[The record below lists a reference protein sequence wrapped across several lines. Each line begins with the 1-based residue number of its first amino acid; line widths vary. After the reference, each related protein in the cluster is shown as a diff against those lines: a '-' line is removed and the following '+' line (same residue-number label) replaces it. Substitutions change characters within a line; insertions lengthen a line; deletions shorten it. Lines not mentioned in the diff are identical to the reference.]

1 MITRM
6 WRGWT
11 AADVAAAYERFLLD
25 ELFPAMRAIPGFLG
39 ADVLHCVEGTE
50 MMFVTLTRFDSLQAI
65 RVFAGN
71 RYETPVIEPRAAA
84 LLSRYD
90 DRATHFETSTFVR

>member
-11 AADVAAAYERFLLD
+11 TLVDAAAYERFLLD
-25 ELFPAMRAIPGFLG
+25 ELFPCMRATPGFLG
-39 ADVLHCVEGTE
+39 ADVLHRVDGAEAA
-50 MMFVTLTRFDSLQAI
+50 FVTLTRFDSLDAV
-65 RVFAGN
+65 RAFAGN
-71 RYETPVIEPRAAA
+71 RYETPVIEPRAAR

-90 DRATHFETSTFVR
+90 DRALHFETSVFAW